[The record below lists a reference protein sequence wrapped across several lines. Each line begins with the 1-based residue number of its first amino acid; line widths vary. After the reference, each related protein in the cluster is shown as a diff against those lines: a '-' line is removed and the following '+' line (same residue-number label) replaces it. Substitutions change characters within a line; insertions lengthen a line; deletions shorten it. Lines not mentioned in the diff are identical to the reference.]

1 MAIPIYREACD
12 DTGCKVEIYYSEEKM
27 EEVLVSV
34 WCLTY
39 NHELYIEDAI
49 EGFLAQKTQFKYE
62 IVIHDD
68 ASTDR
73 TPEIIRN
80 YEEKYPDLIHG
91 IYQQENQTRKNGT
104 DRKWIWSIQAQ
115 ECKGKYI
122 AFCEGD
128 DYWIDLHKLQ
138 IQVDYMERNPECV
151 LTVHDAVII
160 NKEQGNV
167 RAMHPYND
175 DCDITSDE
183 IIMQY
188 QGILPTASMIFRR
201 DALSADFYN
210 LFLEAG
216 IGDYPLQLWL
226 MTKGTIR
233 YFSRIMSVYRYMIHG
248 SWSKRTSSDFRNLI
262 IHTAQIIC
270 LLEKYNRYT
279 NEKYQIS
286 ILNRIERFRKH
297 LLVSYQRQLS
307 LEDFEKMCNQY
318 DKETSSLYR
327 EGFSEIEEYFCQ
339 FFNSENER
347 LFNDI
352 RKFCLKYSYIFI
364 MGAGNFAGIIANQL
378 KYSNIDFM
386 GFVVSGQK
394 EMQEL
399 YLKKSVWTLDK
410 IPFPL
415 EKVGIIIGLNLEK
428 WTDVLEL
435 LEKKGIK
442 NYLISSLLKGLMK
455 MGI

>member
-1 MAIPIYREACD
+1 
-12 DTGCKVEIYYSEEKM
+12 
-27 EEVLVSV
+27 
-34 WCLTY
+34 
-39 NHELYIEDAI
+39 
-49 EGFLAQKTQFKYE
+49 
-62 IVIHDD
+62 
-68 ASTDR
+68 
-73 TPEIIRN
+73 
-80 YEEKYPDLIHG
+80 
-91 IYQQENQTRKNGT
+91 
-104 DRKWIWSIQAQ
+104 
-115 ECKGKYI
+115 
-122 AFCEGD
+122 
-128 DYWIDLHKLQ
+128 
-138 IQVDYMERNPECV
+138 MERNLECV

-160 NKEQGNV
+160 NEEQGNV
-167 RAMHPYND
+167 RAMQPYND

-188 QGILPTASMIFRR
+188 QWILPTASMVFRR
-201 DALSADFYN
+201 DALSADFYGF
-210 LFLEAG
+210 FLEAG

-226 MTKGTIR
+226 MTKGTIH

-248 SWSKRTSSDFRNLI
+248 SWSKKMSLELQNLI
-262 IHTAQIIC
+262 IHTAQMIC
-270 LLEKYNRYT
+270 LLKKYDRYT
-279 NEKYQIS
+279 NKKYQVS
-286 ILNRIERFRKH
+286 ILNRIEEFKKAF
-297 LLVSYQRQLS
+297 LISYQRQLS
-307 LEDFEKMCNQY
+307 LENFEKMCDQY
-318 DKETSSLYR
+318 DEETNCLYQ

-399 YLKKSVWTLDK
+399 YLEKSVWTLDK

-435 LEKKGIK
+435 LKKKGIK

>member
-1 MAIPIYREACD
+1 
-12 DTGCKVEIYYSEEKM
+12 
-27 EEVLVSV
+27 
-34 WCLTY
+34 
-39 NHELYIEDAI
+39 
-49 EGFLAQKTQFKYE
+49 
-62 IVIHDD
+62 
-68 ASTDR
+68 
-73 TPEIIRN
+73 
-80 YEEKYPDLIHG
+80 
-91 IYQQENQTRKNGT
+91 
-104 DRKWIWSIQAQ
+104 
-115 ECKGKYI
+115 
-122 AFCEGD
+122 
-128 DYWIDLHKLQ
+128 
-138 IQVDYMERNPECV
+138 
-151 LTVHDAVII
+151 
-160 NKEQGNV
+160 
-167 RAMHPYND
+167 
-175 DCDITSDE
+175 
-183 IIMQY
+183 
-188 QGILPTASMIFRR
+188 
-201 DALSADFYN
+201 
-210 LFLEAG
+210 
-216 IGDYPLQLWL
+216 
-226 MTKGTIR
+226 
-233 YFSRIMSVYRYMIHG
+233 MSVYRYMIHG
-248 SWSKRTSSDFRNLI
+248 SWSKRISSDFRYLI

-318 DKETSSLYR
+318 DKETSGLYR
-327 EGFSEIEEYFCQ
+327 EGFSEIEKYFCQ

-399 YLKKSVWTLDK
+399 YLGKSVWTLDK
-410 IPFPL
+410 MPFPL

-442 NYLISSLLKGLMK
+442 NYLISSLLKGVMK